1 MHCLF
6 LFKKREHYL
15 KIQKR
20 STRRLRYS
28 GASADVRGQHLS
40 SAPILAWGPSDGT
53 QLPVLHKVESS
64 ARGRG
69 CVTLANAPRPNNK
82 LFAVTVG
89 VGASGHSAA
98 SPTHSARMSC
108 VGAKRRAL
116 SAAQAAGTGAARR
129 GVGYFGVG
137 VVSGGAGQAAQRARR
152 DRAACAQGGGGG
164 GGECTRR
171 AGMATRY
178 AASDRGAASDELRSA
193 VCMCAERGLHFGV
206 VRRPDALRRSQ
217 IAERNIVYCSDDELV
232 RAPRRCVPRRAGAR
246 RDAPCC
252 RIAPFRAAAARHL
265 RSARH
270 RHPAPSGR
278 LRGPSRGERGCAA
291 HGRAPPARSLR
302 LAWAAPRRVHV
313 GRTECAPFMPRGA
326 PLRARHPTVCA
337 QQRRCPYFLLWRRLP
352 TQNSRNAW
360 AATFF
365 FFLFFLS
372 RLAAAVPLGSHRG
385 GCGCARA
392 MRAPLRPSPAG
403 GPRERASR
411 ERWRSPLVRARARSG
426 NRSMRKP
433 HQSGPRAPPRR
444 VPRKAPGCARARHWG
459 TQEKHS
465 KLPSKWPARANRANA
480 IPGASDKSAPA
491 HAPPPVAC
499 LAGAR
504 GRVSVVVVVARGGGR
519 GEARA
524 RPCGYG
530 WDGMGWAQ
538 RVCGC

>member
-1 MHCLF
+1 
-6 LFKKREHYL
+6 
-15 KIQKR
+15 
-20 STRRLRYS
+20 
-28 GASADVRGQHLS
+28 
-40 SAPILAWGPSDGT
+40 
-53 QLPVLHKVESS
+53 
-64 ARGRG
+64 
-69 CVTLANAPRPNNK
+69 
-82 LFAVTVG
+82 
-89 VGASGHSAA
+89 
-98 SPTHSARMSC
+98 
-108 VGAKRRAL
+108 
-116 SAAQAAGTGAARR
+116 
-129 GVGYFGVG
+129 
-137 VVSGGAGQAAQRARR
+137 
-152 DRAACAQGGGGG
+152 
-164 GGECTRR
+164 
-171 AGMATRY
+171 MATRY

-232 RAPRRCVPRRAGAR
+232 RAPRCVPRRAGAR

-302 LAWAAPRRVHV
+302 LAWAAPRR
-313 GRTECAPFMPRGA
+313 AAFMSGA
-326 PLRARHPTVCA
+326 PSAPRSCRAAHPYAPAIHCLRSAA
-337 QQRRCPYFLLWRRLP
+337 ALFIYLLWRRLP
-352 TQNSRNAW
+352 TQNRRNAW

-365 FFLFFLS
+365 FFLFFS
-372 RLAAAVPLGSHRG
+372 WQAAAVPLGSHRG

-411 ERWRSPLVRARARSG
+411 ERWPSPLVRARARSG
-426 NRSMRKP
+426 NQSMRKP

-444 VPRKAPGCARARHWG
+444 VPPKAPVRARARHRG
-459 TQEKHS
+459 TQEMHAKM
-465 KLPSKWPARANRANA
+465 PSKWPARGNRANA
-480 IPGASDKSAPA
+480 IPRASDNSAPA

-504 GRVSVVVVVARGGGR
+504 GRVSGVVVVARGGGR
-519 GEARA
+519 WEARA
-524 RPCGYG
+524 RQCGYG
-530 WDGMGWAQ
+530 WDGMGWA
-538 RVCGC
+538 